1 MTPIQRMRRRFTV
14 IFAVLGLICISLIV
28 YLVWPGSSGVAQR
41 NEEQELKKQLELK
54 QLGAAPLHGI
64 DKKLADSSKQVDEL
78 YKDRVANRWS
88 EISER
93 VQKIAQETGV
103 SAQNIKYSAD
113 KTGLPDLQRVNI
125 ETTVSGDYG
134 KIPRFINAL
143 ERDKMLFLIT
153 QLSLNGQEGGVVQVQ
168 IKFDTFLKETA

>member
-1 MTPIQRMRRRFTV
+1 MRRRFIA
-14 IFAVLGLICISLIV
+14 IFAVLGVICIALIL
-28 YLVWPGSSGVAQR
+28 YLGWPGSSRSSQR
-41 NEEQELKKQLELK
+41 VEENDLKKELDLK
-54 QLGAAPLHGI
+54 MLGAAPLHGI
-64 DKKLADSSKQVDEL
+64 EKKLADSREQINGL

-88 EISER
+88 IISER

-103 SAQNIKYSAD
+103 SAQNIKYSSD
-113 KTGLPDLQRVNI
+113 KTGLPDLQRIKI
-125 ETTVSGDYG
+125 ETTVSGDYS

>member
-1 MTPIQRMRRRFTV
+1 MAPIQQMRRRFTV
-14 IFAVLGLICISLIV
+14 IFAVLGVICIALIL
-28 YLVWPGSSGVAQR
+28 YLVWPGSSRAAQR
-41 NEEQELKKQLELK
+41 NEEQELKKELELK
-54 QLGAAPLHGI
+54 QLGAAPLHGV

-88 EISER
+88 VISER

-113 KTGLPDLQRVNI
+113 KTGLPDLQRIKI

-153 QLSLNGQEGGVVQVQ
+153 QLSLNGQEGGLVQVQ

>member
-14 IFAVLGLICISLIV
+14 IFAVLGVVCVALIA
-28 YLVWPGSSGVAQR
+28 YLVWPGSSRAAQR
-41 NEEQELKKQLELK
+41 NEEQNLKKELELK
-54 QLGAAPLHGI
+54 QLGAAPLHGV
-64 DKKLADSSKQVDEL
+64 DKNLADSSKQVDEL

-88 EISER
+88 VISER

-113 KTGLPDLQRVNI
+113 KTGLPDLQRVKI

-153 QLSLNGQEGGVVQVQ
+153 QLSLNGQDGGVVQVQ